1 MSEVPKTLKNSGF
14 CLDLVWIW
22 PLLESFLDTF
32 SFLFVFRASGTLKK
46 GVRERVQKYTSFFVD
61 FGVSPEGL
69 RRVPVSTAAQFSLL
83 QPEPKRA
90 PK

>member
-32 SFLFVFRASGTLKK
+32 SAFSFFRASGTLKK

-61 FGVSPEGL
+61 FGVSPEGENDA
-69 RRVPVSTAAQFSLL
+69 PVYTGAQFSLL
-83 QPEPKRA
+83 QLEPKRA